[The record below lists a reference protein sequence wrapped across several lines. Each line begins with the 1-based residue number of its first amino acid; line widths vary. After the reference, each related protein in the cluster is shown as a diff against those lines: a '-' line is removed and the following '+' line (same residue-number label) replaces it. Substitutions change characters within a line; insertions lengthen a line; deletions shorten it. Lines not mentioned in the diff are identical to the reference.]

1 MIVDSGNAGYEIEC
15 QKCRVFNRTRRIWGM
30 ILIGLLWTGTV
41 FGAGKY
47 DYIDINNPLLKKV
60 PIAIPL
66 FKPVTGN
73 ASESETAQTGANMLS
88 DMLAFTGYFKI
99 LDRGS
104 FLVDAQKSD
113 VAAPMFKGWTT
124 VGAELLVTGAVSL
137 NNTQLEMELR
147 LFDTYN
153 ERQLIGRKY
162 NGNVKDLRTMIRRF
176 CSEIMELLTGSRGLF
191 ESQIAFISSGAAG
204 KEVYICDF
212 DGYGPTQITHNKN
225 INLSPA
231 ISYDGKWVAYTSYAK
246 GKPDLF
252 IQNISD
258 NRTSVVDKKG
268 MGISPAWVPGKFEL
282 AASLSFS
289 GDPEI
294 YLLTGTGK
302 VINRL
307 TDSPGIDV
315 SPTFSPDGSKMAF
328 VSRRGGTPQIYV
340 QNMNSG
346 YAERLTFQ
354 GNNNTQPEWSPKG
367 DKIVYTALAKGN
379 GFNICVIGADG
390 KGELQLT
397 YAQGDNESPSWS
409 PDGSMIA
416 FSSTRE
422 GISRIYVMTAYGAD
436 QRRLMSSPGQQ
447 SEPKWSPGVKN

>member
-1 MIVDSGNAGYEIEC
+1 MVDSGNAGCGKTLVVKHTLLVLGI
-15 QKCRVFNRTRRIWGM
+15 
-30 ILIGLLWTGTV
+30 ILVGILSTGAA
-41 FGAGKY
+41 FAADKY
-47 DYIDINNPLLKKV
+47 DYIDINNPSLKKV
-60 PIAIPL
+60 PIAIPF
-66 FKPVTGN
+66 FKPASGN
-73 ASESETAQTGANMLS
+73 DSESETAQTGATLISDTLS
-88 DMLAFTGYFKI
+88 FTGYFKI
-99 LDRGS
+99 LDKGS
-104 FLVDAQKSD
+104 FLVDARQLD
-113 VAAPMFKGWTT
+113 VAAPVFKGWTAI
-124 VGAELLVTGAVSL
+124 GAELLVTGSVAL
-137 NNTQLEMELR
+137 NNPQIEMELR

-153 ERQLIGRKY
+153 ERQLLGRKY
-162 NGNVKDLRTMIRRF
+162 TGNVKDTRVMIRRF
-176 CSEIMELLTGSRGLF
+176 CNEIMGLLTGSTGLF
-191 ESQIAFISSGAAG
+191 ESKIVYISSGSAN

-212 DGYGPTQITHNKN
+212 DGYNPTQITHNQS

-231 ISYDGKWVAYTSYAK
+231 VSYDGKWVAYTSYSK

-258 NRTSVVDKKG
+258 KRTSVVDKKG

-315 SPTFSPDGSKMAF
+315 SPTWSPDGNKMAF

-346 YAERLTFQ
+346 QAERITFQ

-367 DKIVYTALAKGN
+367 DKIVYTALEKGG
-379 GFNICVIGADG
+379 GFNICMLGVDG
-390 KGELQLT
+390 KGLMQLT
-397 YAQGDNESPSWS
+397 RAQGDNESPSWS
-409 PDGSMIA
+409 PDASMIA

-422 GISRIYVMTAYGAD
+422 GSSRIYVMTAYGAD
-436 QRRLMSSPGQQ
+436 QRRLMSTPGQQ
-447 SEPKWSPGVKN
+447 SEPKWSPGVTN

>member
-1 MIVDSGNAGYEIEC
+1 MIVTSGNAGCKI
-15 QKCRVFNRTRRIWGM
+15 KRTITQSHCIGCL
-30 ILIGLLWTGTV
+30 ILISLIWCRAVL
-41 FGAGKY
+41 GAGNY

-60 PIAIPL
+60 PIAIPY
-66 FKPVTGN
+66 FKPVTGS
-73 ASESETAQTGANMLS
+73 ATESETAQAGSNMLS

-99 LDRGS
+99 LDRGA
-104 FLVDAQKSD
+104 FLVDAQKAD
-113 VAAPMFKGWTT
+113 VASPLFKGWTT
-124 VGAELLVTGAVSL
+124 IGAELLVTGAVSI
-137 NNTQLEMELR
+137 NNTQIEMDLR

-162 NGNVKDLRTMIRRF
+162 TGNVKDLRMMIRRF
-176 CSEIMELLTGSRGLF
+176 CNEIMGLLTGITGLF
-191 ESQIAFISSGAAG
+191 DSQIAFISTVSSG
-204 KEVYICDF
+204 KEVFVCDF
-212 DGYGPTQITHNKN
+212 DGYGPTQITQNKG

-231 ISYDGKWVAYTSYAK
+231 ISHDGKWVAYTSYAK

-258 NRTSVVDKKG
+258 NRISVVDKKG
-268 MGISPAWVPGKFEL
+268 MAISPAWVPGRFEL
-282 AASLSFS
+282 AASMSFS

-315 SPTFSPDGSKMAF
+315 SPTWSPDGNKMAF

-346 YAERLTFQ
+346 HAERLTFQ
-354 GNNNTQPEWSPKG
+354 GNNNTQPEWSPRG
-367 DKIVYTALAKGN
+367 DKIVYTELAKGS

-390 KGELQLT
+390 KGLVQLT

-422 GISRIYVMTAYGAD
+422 GSSKIFVMTAYGAD
-436 QRRLMSSPGQQ
+436 QRRLMSMPGQQ
-447 SEPKWSPGVKN
+447 TEPKWSPGVKN

>member
-1 MIVDSGNAGYEIEC
+1 MADSGNAG
-15 QKCRVFNRTRRIWGM
+15 CRKTLVVKHT
-30 ILIGLLWTGTV
+30 LLLWGIIMV
-41 FGAGKY
+41 GILSAGVAFGADKY
-47 DYIDINNPLLKKV
+47 DYIDINNPLLRKV
-60 PIAIPL
+60 PIAIPF
-66 FKPVTGN
+66 FKPASGN
-73 ASESETAQTGANMLS
+73 GSESETARTGAILLS
-88 DMLAFTGYFKI
+88 DTLSFTGYFKI

-104 FLVDAQKSD
+104 FLVDDRQFD

-124 VGAELLVTGAVSL
+124 VGAELLVTGSVAL
-137 NNTQLEMELR
+137 NNPQIEMELR

-162 NGNVKDLRTMIRRF
+162 TGNVKDIRVMIHRF
-176 CSEIMELLTGSRGLF
+176 CNEIMGLLTGSTGLF
-191 ESQIAFISSGAAG
+191 ESKIVYISSGSG
-204 KEVYICDF
+204 NKEVYICDF
-212 DGYGPTQITHNKN
+212 DGYNPTQITHNQS

-231 ISYDGKWVAYTSYAK
+231 VSHDGKWVAYTSYSK

-258 NRTSVVDKKG
+258 KRTSVVDKKG
-268 MGISPAWVPGKFEL
+268 MGISPAWVPGRLEL
-282 AASLSFS
+282 SASLSFS

-315 SPTFSPDGSKMAF
+315 SPTWSPDGNKMAF

-346 YAERLTFQ
+346 QAERITFQ

-367 DKIVYTALAKGN
+367 DKIVYTALEKGG
-379 GFNICVIGADG
+379 GFNICLLGVDG
-390 KGELQLT
+390 KGLMQLT
-397 YAQGDNESPSWS
+397 RGQGDNESPSWS
-409 PDGSMIA
+409 PDASMIA

-422 GISRIYVMTAYGAD
+422 GTSRIYVMTAYGAD
-436 QRRLMSSPGQQ
+436 QRRLMSTPGQQ
-447 SEPKWSPGVKN
+447 SEPKWSPGVTN

>member
-1 MIVDSGNAGYEIEC
+1 MIVDSGNAGCKNYREP
-15 QKCRVFNRTRRIWGM
+15 NHTRRIWGM
-30 ILIGLLWTGTV
+30 ILIGLLWTGAA
-41 FGAGKY
+41 FGASKY
-47 DYIDINNPLLKKV
+47 DYVDIDNPLLKKV

-73 ASESETAQTGANMLS
+73 ASESETAQTGADMLS
-88 DMLAFTGYFKI
+88 DMLAFTSYFKI

-104 FLVDAQKSD
+104 FLVDAQKAD
-113 VAAPMFKGWTT
+113 VAMPMFNGWTT

-137 NNTQLEMELR
+137 NNNQLEMELR

-153 ERQLIGRKY
+153 EKQLLGRKY
-162 NGNVKDLRTMIRRF
+162 TGNAKDLRTMIRRF
-176 CSEIMELLTGSRGLF
+176 CNEIMGLLTGSSGLF
-191 ESQIAFISSGAAG
+191 DSQIVFISSGSVG
-204 KEVYICDF
+204 KEVYVCDF
-212 DGYGPTQITHNKN
+212 DGSGPTQITHNKN

-231 ISYDGKWVAYTSYAK
+231 MSYDGKWVAYTSYAR

-258 NRTSVVDKKG
+258 NRISVVDKKG
-268 MGISPAWVPGKFEL
+268 MGISPSWVPGKFEL

-307 TDSPGIDV
+307 TDSPGIDL
-315 SPTFSPDGSKMAF
+315 SPSFSPDGSKMAF
-328 VSRRGGTPQIYV
+328 VSRRGGTPQIYI

-346 YAERLTFQ
+346 QAERLTFQ

-367 DKIVYTALAKGN
+367 DKIVYTALPKAGN
-379 GFNICVIGADG
+379 FNICLIGVDG
-390 KGELQLT
+390 KGLTQLT
-397 YAQGDNESPSWS
+397 TNAQGDNESPSWS
-409 PDGSMIA
+409 PDGSMIV

-422 GISRIYVMTAYGAD
+422 GTSRIYVMTAYGAD
-436 QRRLMSSPGQQ
+436 QRRLLSMPGQQ
-447 SEPKWSPGVKN
+447 TEPKWSPGMKN

>member
-1 MIVDSGNAGYEIEC
+1 MIVDSGNAGS
-15 QKCRVFNRTRRIWGM
+15 KKNRVLNSRWIWRM
-30 ILIGLLWTGTV
+30 ILIGVMWTGTA

-60 PIAIPL
+60 PIAIPF

-104 FLVDAQKSD
+104 FLVDAQNSD
-113 VAAPMFKGWTT
+113 VAAPMFRGWTT

-153 ERQLIGRKY
+153 ERQLLGRKY
-162 NGNVKDLRTMIRRF
+162 SGNVKDLRTMIRRF
-176 CSEIMELLTGSRGLF
+176 CNEIMGLLTGISGLF
-191 ESQIAFISSGAAG
+191 DSQVVFISSGSAG
-204 KEVYICDF
+204 KEVYVCDF
-212 DGYGPTQITHNKN
+212 DGSGPTQITHNKS

-231 ISYDGKWVAYTSYAK
+231 ISHDGKWVAYTSYAT
-246 GKPDLF
+246 GKPDLY

-258 NRTSVVDKKG
+258 NRVSVVNKKG
-268 MGISPAWVPGKFEL
+268 MAISPAWVPGKFEL
-282 AASLSFS
+282 AASMSFS

-315 SPTFSPDGSKMAF
+315 SPSFSPDGNKMAF
-328 VSRRGGTPQIYV
+328 VSRRGGTPQVYV
-340 QNMNSG
+340 QNLNSG
-346 YAERLTFQ
+346 QAVRLTFQ

-367 DKIVYTALAKGN
+367 DKIIYTELKKSGN
-379 GFNICVIGADG
+379 FNICMIGADG
-390 KGELQLT
+390 TGLMQLT
-397 YAQGDNESPSWS
+397 NGQGDNESPSWS
-409 PDGSMIA
+409 PDGSMIV

-422 GISRIYVMTAYGAD
+422 GTSRIYVMTAYGAD
-436 QRRLMSSPGQQ
+436 QRKLVSMPGQQ

>member
-1 MIVDSGNAGYEIEC
+1 MIVVSGNAGC
-15 QKCRVFNRTRRIWGM
+15 QKSRVLTRTRRIWGM
-30 ILIGLLWTGTV
+30 ILIGLLWTGAA
-41 FGAGKY
+41 FGADKY

-60 PIAIPL
+60 PIAIPF

-73 ASESETAQTGANMLS
+73 APESETAQTGATMMS

-104 FLVDAQKSD
+104 FLVDAQKAD
-113 VAAPMFKGWTT
+113 VAAPIFRGWTT
-124 VGAELLVTGAVSL
+124 VGAELLVTGAVSI
-137 NNTQLEMELR
+137 NNTQIEMDLR

-153 ERQLIGRKY
+153 ERQMLGRKY
-162 NGNVKDLRTMIRRF
+162 TGNLKDLRTMIRRF
-176 CSEIMELLTGSRGLF
+176 CNEIMGLLTGSSGLF
-191 ESQIAFISSGAAG
+191 DSQIVFISSVSSG
-204 KEVYICDF
+204 KEVFVCDF
-212 DGYGPTQITHNKN
+212 DGYGPTQITQNRG

-231 ISYDGKWVAYTSYAK
+231 MSYDGKWVAYTSYAK
-246 GKPDLF
+246 GKPDLY

-258 NRTSVVDKKG
+258 NRISIVDKKG

-315 SPTFSPDGSKMAF
+315 SPTWSPDGNKMAF

-346 YAERLTFQ
+346 QAERLTFQ

-367 DKIVYTALAKGN
+367 DKIIYTALAKGN
-379 GFNICVIGADG
+379 GFNICVVGANG
-390 KGELQLT
+390 TGLMQLT
-397 YAQGDNESPSWS
+397 SAQGDNESPSWS

-422 GISRIYVMTAYGAD
+422 GTSRIYVMTAYGAD
-436 QRRLMSSPGQQ
+436 QRRLLSLPGQQ